1 MFSWQFLKTYI
12 FPILLKFGAC
22 YITDHWGEF
31 RVDDLSNFCN
41 KMLTN
46 QKPKFVLLKFCWN
59 FADDPY
65 LPISIKACV
74 GFFLIL
80 FRTWIICQNQKIP
93 GFYTLRE
100 TRLINNSIFKQN
112 LKNPRHAFLDI
123 CKTETCEKFLQKNN
137 KLYSSWSS
145 SKFSIFQTNNLVSRK
160 YKNFA

>member
-65 LPISIKACV
+65 LPMSIKACV

-100 TRLINNSIFKQN
+100 TRLINNSVFKQN
-112 LKNPRHAFLDI
+112 LKIVR
-123 CKTETCEKFLQKNN
+123 
-137 KLYSSWSS
+137 
-145 SKFSIFQTNNLVSRK
+145 RK
-160 YKNFA
+160 RVKNFSKKIINSTVVGARQSSQFFRQITWFLGNTRTLPKFKY